1 MSPQAENNTSC
12 SLGQPREEGSKA
24 DYELIRRKAAAT
36 FPFVVLLACAAALP
50 TAIAAA
56 PTPADPMTVI
66 KTGLDQVIAVFND
79 QQMPLNQRREKLRSM
94 SLQYFDFESMAKS
107 TLAYHWRDLTPA
119 QRNEFVPLF
128 TEFIQDA
135 YLSKMEQATVEKIR
149 QEAKTANVRFLK
161 QTYFS
166 SDYAEVSS
174 TVAVQDQKDPLEVDY
189 LMHQN
194 DGQWRVYDVIVDA
207 ISLIA
212 NYRNQ
217 FNRVINNEGYNKLIA
232 DLQLKRAQLRQY
244 MNQEAR
250 NSASH

>member
-1 MSPQAENNTSC
+1 M
-12 SLGQPREEGSKA
+12 
-24 DYELIRRKAAAT
+24 IRRKSAAA
-36 FPFVVLLACAAALP
+36 FSLVLFFWCAAAIP
-50 TAIAAA
+50 TAIATAQ
-56 PTPADPMTVI
+56 PRPDPMTVI
-66 KTGLDQVIAVFND
+66 KTVLDQVIAVFND
-79 QQMPLNQRREKLRSM
+79 QQMPLNQRREKLQSM

-107 TLAYHWRDLTPA
+107 ALGYHWRDLTPA
-119 QRNEFVPLF
+119 QRNQFVPLF

-161 QTYFS
+161 QAYFN
-166 SDYAEVSS
+166 SDYAEVFS
-174 TVAVQDQKDPLEVDY
+174 TLALQDQKDPLEVNY
-189 LMHQN
+189 LMHQK
-194 DGQWRVYDVIVDA
+194 DGQWRVYDVTVDA

-217 FNRVINNEGYNKLIA
+217 FNRVINNEGYQKLIG
-232 DLQLKRAQLRQY
+232 DLQAKREQLRQY

>member
-1 MSPQAENNTSC
+1 MIPRKTS
-12 SLGQPREEGSKA
+12 
-24 DYELIRRKAAAT
+24 
-36 FPFVVLLACAAALP
+36 AALSIVVFLSCASTIP
-50 TAIAAA
+50 TAIALAS
-56 PTPADPMTVI
+56 PPVDPMTVV
-66 KTGLDQVIAVFND
+66 KTGLDRVLAVFND
-79 QQMPLNQRREKLRSM
+79 QGMPLNQRREKLRSM

-107 TLAYHWRDLTPA
+107 ALGYHWRDLTPA

-149 QEAKTANVRFLK
+149 EGAKTANVRFLK

-166 SDYAEVSS
+166 SDYAEVFS
-174 TVAVQDQKDPLEVDY
+174 TVALQDRKDSLDVNY
-189 LMHQN
+189 LMHQS
-194 DGQWRVYDVIVDA
+194 DGQWRVYDVTVDA
-207 ISLIA
+207 ISLVA

-217 FNRVINNEGYNKLIA
+217 FNRIINNDGYTRLIA
-232 DLQLKRAQLRQY
+232 DLQAKREQLRQY

>member
-1 MSPQAENNTSC
+1 M
-12 SLGQPREEGSKA
+12 
-24 DYELIRRKAAAT
+24 IRGKSAAA
-36 FPFVVLLACAAALP
+36 FSIGILLLFAAGIQSVVA
-50 TAIAAA
+50 TATA
-56 PTPADPMTVI
+56 PADPMTVI

-79 QQMPLNQRREKLRSM
+79 QRMPLNQRREKLRSM

-107 TLAYHWRDLTPA
+107 SLGYHWRELTPA
-119 QRNEFVPLF
+119 QRNEFEPLF
-128 TEFIQDA
+128 AGFIQDA

-166 SDYAEVSS
+166 PDYAEVFS
-174 TVAVQDQKDPLEVDY
+174 TVALQDQRDPLEVNY

-194 DGQWRVYDVIVDA
+194 DGHWRVYDVTVDA

-217 FNRVINNEGYNKLIA
+217 FNRVINNDGYPKLIA
-232 DLQLKRAQLRQY
+232 ALRVKREQLRQY
-244 MNQEAR
+244 MDQEAR

>member
-1 MSPQAENNTSC
+1 M
-12 SLGQPREEGSKA
+12 
-24 DYELIRRKAAAT
+24 IRKKLAALPFAVLFGCAAAT
-36 FPFVVLLACAAALP
+36 VVATVPSAV
-50 TAIAAA
+50 
-56 PTPADPMTVI
+56 DPMTVI

-79 QQMPLNQRREKLRSM
+79 QRMPLNQRREKLRSM
-94 SLQYFDFESMAKS
+94 SLQYFDFQNMAKS
-107 TLAYHWRDLTPA
+107 ALNYHWRDLTPA
-119 QRNEFVPLF
+119 QRSEFVPLF

-149 QEAKTANVRFLK
+149 EEAKTANVHFLK
-161 QTYFS
+161 QSFFS
-166 SDYAEVSS
+166 PGYAEVFS
-174 TVAVQDQKDPLEVDY
+174 TVAVQDQKDPLEVNY
-189 LMHQN
+189 LMHQS

-217 FNRVINNEGYNKLIA
+217 FNRIINNEGYSKLIA
-232 DLQLKRAQLRQY
+232 DLQSKREQLRQY